1 MTQEETTKTEEISE
15 IQKSD
20 DSSVTSILAQLVK
33 AQESRIDSFEKRFDG
48 LETLIKEQNKN
59 PVDKGVEDDT
69 QKPAVEASNDVGDP
83 DKLGETYAPSPKA
96 QASIVQPQPQEVGDS
111 KSDASSLT
119 MGKADDSEDKKEDEK
134 KEEVAKTE
142 DSEDKDD
149 KKEEVKKSD
158 EKVDSEYEIVK
169 TVRPALRAR
178 DDESTIPTGYQI
190 LKAISGGWNGQTSSA
205 EEALVI
211 AYNKL
216 ENGEFGN
223 GLPGGAY

>member
-1 MTQEETTKTEEISE
+1 MIELLVFEYHPQHLY
-15 IQKSD
+15 QL
-20 DSSVTSILAQLVK
+20 DSC
-33 AQESRIDSFEKRFDG
+33 
-48 LETLIKEQNKN
+48 
-59 PVDKGVEDDT
+59 
-69 QKPAVEASNDVGDP
+69 
-83 DKLGETYAPSPKA
+83 
-96 QASIVQPQPQEVGDS
+96 
-111 KSDASSLT
+111 LT
-119 MGKADDSEDKKEDEK
+119 MGKSDDGEDKKEDEK

-158 EKVDSEYEIVK
+158 EVDSEYEIVK
-169 TVRPALRAR
+169 TVRPALKAR
-178 DDESTIPTGYQI
+178 DDESTTPTGYQI